1 MKRDQLVKLKRIQT
15 HLNMPWIKES
25 ISLNG
30 RNLTLLYSPE
40 CGLIHIHICEKK
52 DDIKASKNGSW

>member
-1 MKRDQLVKLKRIQT
+1 
-15 HLNMPWIKES
+15 MPWIKES

-40 CGLIHIHICEKK
+40 CGLIHIHICETK